1 MWLCIYFLS
10 ITEHVQIVREEEE
23 KVSDSLFLMSTVLP
37 VIITVL
43 TVWTTVK
50 GQGILI

>member
-10 ITEHVQIVREEEE
+10 ITEHVQIVREEI
-23 KVSDSLFLMSTVLP
+23 VSDSLFLMSTVLP

-43 TVWTTVK
+43 TLWATVK
-50 GQGILI
+50 GQGILLY